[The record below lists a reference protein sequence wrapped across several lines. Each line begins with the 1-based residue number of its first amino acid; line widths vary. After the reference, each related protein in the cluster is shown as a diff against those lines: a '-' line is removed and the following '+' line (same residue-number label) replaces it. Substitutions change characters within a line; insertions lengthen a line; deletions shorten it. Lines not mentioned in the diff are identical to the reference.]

1 MSRVDMPV
9 MPPVKPMLSKSAP
22 LEQVLAMASQGH
34 VQIKPKW
41 DAVGFV
47 ALLEQA
53 AAAVGR

>member
-1 MSRVDMPV
+1 
-9 MPPVKPMLSKSAP
+9 MLSKSAP